1 LVGKPHT
8 LSEELVVW
16 DSVLRKD
23 NQKKILKHS
32 SEKQGL
38 KCPYEEAFYTE
49 TQQVMWSK
57 M

>member
-1 LVGKPHT
+1 LVGKAHV

-16 DSVLRKD
+16 DSILRKD
-23 NQKKILKHS
+23 NQKKNLKHN

-38 KCPYEEAFYTE
+38 RCPYEEAFYTG
-49 TQQVMWSK
+49 TLQVMWSK